1 MNNLIDR
8 YVYDVTRRLPEKDRD
23 EVSKELKS
31 NIYDMLAENADEN
44 EIREVLYK
52 LGPPA
57 SLAEKYRQ
65 NPRYLISPA
74 VYDDYVRVLKWILP
88 LIGILTL
95 CIGMIVG
102 AIDAIKDG
110 MTDAVYFAK
119 NIMST
124 GISLGIS
131 ATFQALLWT
140 TIGFVIAERA
150 STKTDEDREPKWNI
164 EDLPEVLPAD
174 KGKIPLSDSIA
185 ELILTFAFSVLAILL
200 CAGTLPIPFMI
211 LDGNTRIYTLF
222 SSSFL
227 TACIPA
233 IIAMF
238 LFGAGESII
247 KIKERRW
254 TPLVCSAVIINSL
267 ISIGV
272 MIYLIT
278 RPDIF
283 SAEFTTFLQGFDWSN
298 LDVLR
303 FMGRGGIN
311 PIIALVFLIVVICS
325 LAECINAI
333 FKTIRNRNS

>member
-31 NIYDMLAENADEN
+31 NIYDMLAEDADEN
-44 EIREVLYK
+44 EIKAVLYK

-74 VYDDYVRVLKWILP
+74 IYDNYVRVLKWILP
-88 LIGILTL
+88 MVGIMAL
-95 CIGMIVG
+95 CIGMIMG
-102 AIDAIKDG
+102 GIDAIKGG
-110 MTDAVYFAK
+110 MVDAVYFTK
-119 NIMST
+119 NTLST

-131 ATFQALLWT
+131 AAFQALLWT
-140 TIGFVIAERA
+140 TIGFVIAERT
-150 STKTDEDREPKWNI
+150 STKTYEGREPKWNI

-185 ELILTFAFSVLAILL
+185 ELVLTLAFSVLAILL
-200 CAGTLPIPFMI
+200 CTGTLPIIFMI
-211 LDGNTRIYTLF
+211 HDGNTQIYTLF

-227 TACIPA
+227 AACIPA
-233 IIAMF
+233 IIAMA

-272 MIYLIT
+272 MTYLIT
-278 RPDIF
+278 RPNIF
-283 SAEFTTFLQGFDWSN
+283 SAEFTTFLQGINWSS
-298 LDVLR
+298 LDILR

-311 PIIALVFLIVVICS
+311 PIISLIFLIVVICS

-333 FKTIRNRNS
+333 FKTIKNKNS

>member
-267 ISIGV
+267 VSIGV

-283 SAEFTTFLQGFDWSN
+283 SAEFTTFLQGFDWST

-333 FKTIRNRNS
+333 FKTIRNTNS